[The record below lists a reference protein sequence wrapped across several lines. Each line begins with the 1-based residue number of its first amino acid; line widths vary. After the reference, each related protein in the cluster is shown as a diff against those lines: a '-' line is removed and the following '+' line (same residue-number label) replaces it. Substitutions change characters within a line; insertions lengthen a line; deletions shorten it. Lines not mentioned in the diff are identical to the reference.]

1 MNTFL
6 KKIKQNLNIIYK
18 NLITET
24 AYESKEKYINVLIV
38 KIMNSK
44 KITISSNFLE
54 LKKEL
59 LKNITSNKVLK
70 IY

>member
-18 NLITET
+18 HLITET

-38 KIMNSK
+38 KIMN
-44 KITISSNFLE
+44 
-54 LKKEL
+54 LK
-59 LKNITSNKVLK
+59 
-70 IY
+70 

>member
-1 MNTFL
+1 MYTFL

-38 KIMNSK
+38 KIMNLK
-44 KITISSNFLE
+44 WTIIL
-54 LKKEL
+54 
-59 LKNITSNKVLK
+59 
-70 IY
+70 

>member
-38 KIMNSK
+38 KIIN
-44 KITISSNFLE
+44 
-54 LKKEL
+54 LK
-59 LKNITSNKVLK
+59 
-70 IY
+70 